1 MYAQRVLLRV
11 SVAVIAAVIIV
22 FTRPLTPALIV
33 WTLVIA
39 VVVIALLELA
49 ERPSD
54 PIQEEI
60 TP

>member
-1 MYAQRVLLRV
+1 
-11 SVAVIAAVIIV
+11 VAVIAAVIIV

-54 PIQEEI
+54 PIREEI